1 MAAHA
6 GHVASVAA
14 LIDRG
19 CDPNIL
25 DCGGRWAGNIFS
37 KQYLEFIDIF
47 TRSALQL
54 AAAGGHLELA
64 RLLLEAGAAVD
75 HQDEADRL
83 TALHLA
89 AEVSATQ

>member
-1 MAAHA
+1 M
-6 GHVASVAA
+6 
-14 LIDRG
+14 
-19 CDPNIL
+19 
-25 DCGGRWAGNIFS
+25 
-37 KQYLEFIDIF
+37 YLLA
-47 TRSALQL
+47 RSALQL

-89 AEVSATQ
+89 AEVSVTQ